1 MWSLPASSLVL
12 ILRCVGTSG
21 AFLKWEQQEIISVE
35 QFVEPK
41 GPNGL
46 HQLALRVRLAS
57 QFLNQVDEWEGPGMG
72 LGGGLQ
78 AKP

>member
-1 MWSLPASSLVL
+1 MD
-12 ILRCVGTSG
+12 R
-21 AFLKWEQQEIISVE
+21 AF
-35 QFVEPK
+35 EPK